1 MKAALFLVL
10 ALLALLQPAF
20 APTGTISKEGG
31 IIAGIIISLATV
43 ISIGIGFAVCLVRN
57 DLLPCFSGK
66 RGAEQL
72 A

>member
-1 MKAALFLVL
+1 MKTVLFLLL

-20 APTGTISKEGG
+20 APTGTISLEGG

-43 ISIGIGFAVCLVRN
+43 IAIGIGFAVCMVRN
-57 DLLPCFSGK
+57 DLLPCFGGK
-66 RGAEQL
+66 KGAEQL